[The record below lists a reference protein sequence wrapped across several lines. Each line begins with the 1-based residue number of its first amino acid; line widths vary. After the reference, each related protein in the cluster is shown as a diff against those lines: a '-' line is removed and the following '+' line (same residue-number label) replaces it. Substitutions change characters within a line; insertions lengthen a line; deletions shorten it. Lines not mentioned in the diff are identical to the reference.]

1 MDEVPFPTPPP
12 KSTEDNPVPSPARKS
27 TDRRS
32 KTTASSSRLF
42 RRAVRQEFCPL
53 NQFLIY
59 LKINLFLTF
68 YFFST
73 KDVVSGAA
81 RHNLISGDIMLEY
94 LRIRGLALIDD
105 MELEFG
111 EGMNVLTGE
120 TGAGKSFILKAINFV
135 LGDRLTTDMVR
146 PGRDKAQVEALFTR
160 RNGQDEEEIVL
171 RRELS
176 AASGRSHF
184 FLNGSLTSQE
194 TVRALRPALL
204 FHVSQHGQQR
214 LLQPA
219 YQAALI
225 DAFLPDPSLV
235 GRKDALVRELRDV
248 AEQRRKLLERMD
260 ILSEKRELL
269 EMQQKEI
276 EKVGPE
282 EGEEERLEKARAELK
297 NVEHLRSQYEQGLE
311 LMLGGE
317 GAGLAAQLG
326 ELERLLHALAQHDE
340 SFSPSLEAL
349 LNFEEEARE
358 LTRRFRS
365 TPASDCEY
373 DPDELESRLYELSQ
387 LKRRMRRTIPEI
399 LRLRDEIT
407 ENLSFLDA
415 CGLDLHRLEKQ
426 ERELAKKLHA
436 TLEECNELRR
446 EAATTFC
453 SALEK
458 ELSGLGFS
466 DQVHV
471 EPECTPHELWPQV
484 EDKVRVICPAC
495 MEDRYRLLWAP
506 NPGQR
511 PQPLDKIASGGELS
525 RFLLAVVSV
534 QSAGE
539 DATLIFD
546 EVDAGVGGITLNR
559 VSDRLHDLASRR
571 QLLIITHW
579 PQLAARAAQHFQV
592 SKEIRDNETFT
603 LCRPLDARAREAE
616 LRRMAGE
623 ES

>member
-1 MDEVPFPTPPP
+1 
-12 KSTEDNPVPSPARKS
+12 
-27 TDRRS
+27 
-32 KTTASSSRLF
+32 
-42 RRAVRQEFCPL
+42 
-53 NQFLIY
+53 
-59 LKINLFLTF
+59 
-68 YFFST
+68 
-73 KDVVSGAA
+73 
-81 RHNLISGDIMLEY
+81 MLEY

-111 EGMNVLTGE
+111 DGMNVLTGE

-135 LGDRLTTDMVR
+135 LGDKLSTDMVR

-160 RNGQDEEEIVL
+160 KGEQREEEIVL

-176 AASGRSHF
+176 ASSGRSHF
-184 FLNGSLTSQE
+184 FLNGSLTSQDA
-194 TVRALRPALL
+194 VRALRPVLL

-214 LLQPA
+214 LLQSS

-225 DAFLPDPSLV
+225 DSFLPDQTLV
-235 GRKDALVRELRDV
+235 PRKDAVLRELKDV
-248 AEQRRKLLERMD
+248 AEQRRKLLERMEM
-260 ILSEKRELL
+260 LSEKRELL

-276 EKVGPE
+276 DRVAPE
-282 EGEEERLEKARAELK
+282 EGEEERLEKARAEMKGL
-297 NVEHLRSQYEQGLE
+297 ERLRSQYEQGLE

-317 GAGLAAQLG
+317 GTGLASLLG
-326 ELERLLHALAQHDE
+326 ELERLLQSLAQDDE
-340 SFSPSLEAL
+340 SFAPSLESL
-349 LNFEEEARE
+349 LNFEDEARE

-365 TPASDCEY
+365 TPSSDCEY
-373 DPDELESRLYELSQ
+373 DPDELEARLYELSQ
-387 LKRRMRRTIPEI
+387 LKRRMRRTLPDI

-426 ERELAKKLHA
+426 ERELSKKLHA
-436 TLEECNELRR
+436 ILEECNMCRS
-446 EAATTFC
+446 EAAARFC
-453 SALEK
+453 TALKK
-458 ELSGLGFS
+458 ELAGLGFS
-466 DQVHV
+466 ERVHV
-471 EPECTPHELWPQV
+471 EPECTPHEVWPQV
-484 EDKVRVICPAC
+484 EDKVKVICPAC
-495 MEDRYRLLWAP
+495 VEDRYRLLWAP

-525 RFLLAVVSV
+525 RFMLAVVGV
-534 QSAGE
+534 QASGE

-559 VSDRLHDLASRR
+559 VSDRLHDLAARR

-592 SKEIRDNETFT
+592 SKEVRGDETFT

-623 ES
+623 EN

>member
-1 MDEVPFPTPPP
+1 
-12 KSTEDNPVPSPARKS
+12 
-27 TDRRS
+27 
-32 KTTASSSRLF
+32 
-42 RRAVRQEFCPL
+42 
-53 NQFLIY
+53 
-59 LKINLFLTF
+59 
-68 YFFST
+68 
-73 KDVVSGAA
+73 
-81 RHNLISGDIMLEY
+81 MLEY
-94 LRIRGLALIDD
+94 LRIRGLALIDA

-111 EGMNVLTGE
+111 DGMTVLTGE
-120 TGAGKSFILKAINFV
+120 PGAGKSFILKAINFV
-135 LGDRLTTDMVR
+135 LGDRLATDMVR

-160 RNGQDEEEIVL
+160 QGSEGEEEIVL

-184 FLNGSLTSQE
+184 FLNGSLTSQDA
-194 TVRALRPALL
+194 VRALRPALL

-214 LLQPA
+214 LLQPS

-225 DAFLPDPSLV
+225 DAFLPDPSIIS
-235 GRKDALVRELRDV
+235 RKDALVRELKDV
-248 AEQRRKLLERMD
+248 GEQRRKLLERMD
-260 ILSEKRELL
+260 MLSEKRELL

-276 EKVGPE
+276 EKVAPE
-282 EGEEERLEKARAELK
+282 EGEEERLEQARAELK
-297 NVEHLRSQYEQGLE
+297 NVEHLRAQYEQGLE

-317 GAGLAAQLG
+317 GAGLAALLG
-326 ELERLLHALAQHDE
+326 ELEKILHSLSQDDE
-340 SFSPSLEAL
+340 SFSPSLDAL

-365 TPASDCEY
+365 TPSSDCEY
-373 DPDELESRLYELSQ
+373 DPDELEARLYELSQ
-387 LKRRMRRTIPEI
+387 LKRRMRRSIPEI

-446 EAATTFC
+446 EAAARFC
-453 SALEK
+453 AALEK

-466 DQVHV
+466 DQVRV

-484 EDKVRVICPAC
+484 EDKVKVICPAC

-511 PQPLDKIASGGELS
+511 PQPLDKIAS
-525 RFLLAVVSV
+525 AVVGV
-534 QSAGE
+534 QSTNE

-546 EVDAGVGGITLNR
+546 EVDAGVGGMTLNR

-571 QLLIITHW
+571 QLLVITHW
-579 PQLAARAAQHFQV
+579 PQIAARAAQHFQV
-592 SKEIRDNETFT
+592 SKEIRNNETFT
-603 LCRPLDARAREAE
+603 LCRPLDARSREAE

-623 ES
+623 ECWTEQPSFAPAAVAHG

>member
-1 MDEVPFPTPPP
+1 
-12 KSTEDNPVPSPARKS
+12 
-27 TDRRS
+27 
-32 KTTASSSRLF
+32 
-42 RRAVRQEFCPL
+42 
-53 NQFLIY
+53 
-59 LKINLFLTF
+59 
-68 YFFST
+68 
-73 KDVVSGAA
+73 
-81 RHNLISGDIMLEY
+81 MLEY

-111 EGMNVLTGE
+111 DGMNVLTGE

-160 RNGQDEEEIVL
+160 RGEQGEEEEEEEVVL

-176 AASGRSHF
+176 ASSGRSHF

-194 TVRALRPALL
+194 AVRALRPALL

-214 LLQPA
+214 LLQPS
-219 YQAALI
+219 YQASLI
-225 DAFLPDPSLV
+225 DSFLPDPSIV
-235 GRKDALVRELRDV
+235 SRKDALVRELKDV
-248 AEQRRKLLERMD
+248 ADQRRRLLERMEM
-260 ILSEKRELL
+260 LSEKRELL

-276 EKVGPE
+276 ERVAPE

-297 NVEHLRSQYEQGLE
+297 NVEHLRAQYEQGLE
-311 LMLGGE
+311 LMIGGE
-317 GAGLAAQLG
+317 GGGLATLLG
-326 ELERLLHALAQHDE
+326 ELERLLHNLAQEDE
-340 SFSPSLEAL
+340 SFSPSLDAL
-349 LNFEEEARE
+349 LNFEEDARE

-365 TPASDCEY
+365 TPASDSEY
-373 DPDELESRLYELSQ
+373 DPDELEARLYELSQ
-387 LKRRMRRTIPEI
+387 LKRRMRRSIPEI

-436 TLEECNELRR
+436 TLEECNALRKD
-446 EAATTFC
+446 AASRFC
-453 SALEK
+453 AALEK
-458 ELSGLGFS
+458 ELAGLGFS
-466 DQVHV
+466 DRVHV
-471 EPECTPHELWPQV
+471 EPEGTPHELWPQV
-484 EDKVRVICPAC
+484 EDKVKVICPAC

-506 NPGQR
+506 NPGQH

-525 RFLLAVVSV
+525 RFLLAVVGI
-534 QSAGE
+534 QSTNE

-559 VSDRLHDLASRR
+559 VSDRLSDLAARR

-592 SKEIRDNETFT
+592 SKEVRGDETFT
-603 LCRPLDARAREAE
+603 LCRPLDAKARETE

-623 ES
+623 EG

>member
-1 MDEVPFPTPPP
+1 
-12 KSTEDNPVPSPARKS
+12 
-27 TDRRS
+27 
-32 KTTASSSRLF
+32 
-42 RRAVRQEFCPL
+42 
-53 NQFLIY
+53 
-59 LKINLFLTF
+59 
-68 YFFST
+68 
-73 KDVVSGAA
+73 
-81 RHNLISGDIMLEY
+81 MLEY
-94 LRIRGLALIDD
+94 LRIRDLALIDD

-111 EGMNVLTGE
+111 NGMNVLTGE

-135 LGDRLTTDMVR
+135 LGDKLTTGMVR

-160 RNGQDEEEIVL
+160 QGEHGEEEVVL

-176 AASGRSHF
+176 ASSGRSHF
-184 FLNGSLTSQE
+184 FLNGMLSSQE
-194 TVRALRPALL
+194 TVRALRPDLL

-214 LLQPA
+214 LLQPS

-225 DAFLPDPSLV
+225 DDFLPDK
-235 GRKDALVRELRDV
+235 GIIAQKDALVRELRDV
-248 AEQRRKLLERMD
+248 AEQRRRLLARMD
-260 ILSEKRELL
+260 MLSEKRELL

-276 EKVGPE
+276 EKVAPE
-282 EGEEERLEKARAELK
+282 EGEEERLEQARNELK
-297 NVEHLRSQYEQGLE
+297 SVERLRGQYEQGLE

-317 GAGLAAQLG
+317 SAGLAAQLG
-326 ELERLLHALAQHDE
+326 ELERLLHALSQEDE

-365 TPASDCEY
+365 TPSSGSDY
-373 DPDELESRLYELSQ
+373 SPDEVEARLYELSQ

-436 TLEECNELRR
+436 ILEECNRQR
-446 EAATTFC
+446 KDAAVRFC
-453 SALEK
+453 SSLEK
-458 ELSGLGFS
+458 ELAGLGFS
-466 DQVHV
+466 ERVQVV
-471 EPECTPHELWPQV
+471 PECSAHELWPQV

-506 NPGQR
+506 NPGQH

-525 RFLLAVVSV
+525 RFLLAVVGV
-534 QSAGE
+534 QDTGE

-546 EVDAGVGGITLNR
+546 EVDAGVGGMTLNR
-559 VSDRLHDLASRR
+559 VSDRLHELARRR
-571 QLLIITHW
+571 QVLIITHW

-592 SKEIRDNETFT
+592 SKEERGNETFT
-603 LCRPLDARAREAE
+603 LCRPLDAKARAAE

-623 ES
+623 EN